1 MPDMLSVSIMPNVNQ
16 LAKAFVNLDITSF
29 LKKEINTLAMS
40 VERYAKQLTPVDTG
54 RLRSSIFTSP
64 ATFQL
69 SAIVSTKTEYAVY
82 VHEGTKYMRG
92 RPFMTMGAAFAQVG
106 QLKDVNV
113 RLDKEFTRAFKK
125 L

>member
-69 SAIVSTKTEYAVY
+69 SAIVSTETEYAVY
-82 VHEGTKYMRG
+82 VHAR
-92 RPFMTMGAAFAQVG
+92 QVAG
-106 QLKDVNV
+106 GHEL
-113 RLDKEFTRAFKK
+113 
-125 L
+125 